1 VIRSVASDERYVSAQ
16 GLRAIAYAGRKS
28 AQRWR
33 GILVCHSYHGGY
45 LDGFFATMHIAQ
57 LLLERGTHVHTL
69 RSERI
74 NGDDCRVLEGQSEVG
89 DFRVWIAPARQHRIV
104 RWRHVAGPDHG
115 PPGGPKLRDWEP
127 RATPSGQVKV
137 YTLEHQA
144 EVAEF
149 AVVDGALV
157 PTAGV
162 LRDLY
167 RAQDGTLIEESECRV
182 HRREVRFLK
191 DRAAVEKAFA
201 VEIPDG
207 TPVTNLDDPSGVQ
220 YVWQGGRVVRGH
232 TQFSGA
238 ARGHWQ
244 PRSIWVYVGWI
255 VLGLITAGLALRL
268 SLARRSRPQEEA
280 P

>member
-1 VIRSVASDERYVSAQ
+1 LIRGNGGITLQQGEGVMRRTAIRLVANYED
-16 GLRAIAYAGRKS
+16 
-28 AQRWR
+28 
-33 GILVCHSYHGGY
+33 
-45 LDGFFATMHIAQ
+45 
-57 LLLERGTHVHTL
+57 
-69 RSERI
+69 
-74 NGDDCRVLEGQSEVG
+74 
-89 DFRVWIAPARQHRIV
+89 
-104 RWRHVAGPDHG
+104 
-115 PPGGPKLRDWEP
+115 
-127 RATPSGQVKV
+127 
-137 YTLEHQA
+137 
-144 EVAEF
+144 VAE
-149 AVVDGALV
+149 
-157 PTAGV
+157 
-162 LRDLY
+162 
-167 RAQDGTLIEESECRV
+167 
-182 HRREVRFLK
+182 
-191 DRAAVEKAFA
+191 AFR